1 MARQLKAIRNNIVGR
16 ITLDQLVIG
25 IIFLVVAA
33 ELLTL
38 SIKYGI
44 KDGSIL
50 GVILALLAFA
60 VGGAYF
66 MFFMK
71 ESVLYKST
79 ALVKYGI
86 KYIQRSTEADKFAC
100 TKTEINSK
108 FPIKAVYNN
117 GMVEFNGKQFG
128 TLLKLEFPDISAA
141 GHAGYLIRTID
152 ILNSLPEGIIYKSH
166 KYSNIDTETP
176 ELDQIQDAINDPDAT
191 EEMKKHLRSSYE
203 ELLKVPGKVLWE
215 GHGFIGVGKY
225 KNADKA
231 FDESKIVVEVITKSL
246 QDAGIITTRMTDEYA
261 ILLTYRQMLSM
272 RRVF

>member
-60 VGGAYF
+60 VGGSYF

-108 FPIKAVYNN
+108 FPIKAVYSN

-191 EEMKKHLRSSYE
+191 EEMKKHLR
-203 ELLKVPGKVLWE
+203 KVLWD